1 MSQKWELYMSL
12 FIIMQEQNINVS
24 KYKPLSDSSS
34 IKLSKELKHSRKCL
48 INIQIADDK
57 DI

>member
-1 MSQKWELYMSL
+1 MSQKGELHMSL

-48 INIQIADDK
+48 INI
-57 DI
+57 

>member
-1 MSQKWELYMSL
+1 MSQKGELHMSL

-34 IKLSKELKHSRKCL
+34 IKLSKELKHSS
-48 INIQIADDK
+48 ADDK